1 MVLYL
6 ALLKANVCVCVFVV
20 FFSCAYTFLGFGYRN
35 AVFFIVQIYNSWS
48 YSPWGCKESDITE

>member
-1 MVLYL
+1 M
-6 ALLKANVCVCVFVV
+6 CVCVFVV